1 MSGHSHFATIKRAKE
16 VRGAID
22 NLIKDIIKNLSGEL
36 GHCLESVTL
45 IGSYT
50 IGKISLERPNVNFL
64 IFTKPNVSANEY
76 LKIGEI
82 FYSVSKKYLNY
93 FSVKIDSPPFRT
105 GFPIGNKEL
114 QLVLS
119 PNVLNMIQKN
129 DDPPFGV
136 PLNVLEG
143 MKSTRKIV
151 FGSDPLKD
159 INVKHAKQDVI
170 KWAFFD
176 IGILYRNQLIRA
188 PLIYDITE
196 HLNLL
201 ADESLEIGKV
211 ALMWGTEIFLSED
224 DWKKGKHM
232 ELIKNK
238 EGMVKFYNSINEKL
252 GKDATV
258 VLDARLNFHQYKANK
273 VKAYKLYNSAYNLIT
288 AVFFKILK
296 EMRDSKSL

>member
-1 MSGHSHFATIKRAKE
+1 MKSHKE
-16 VRGAID
+16 VGDVID
-22 NLIKDIIKNLSGEL
+22 SLIKNIVKNLSEEL
-36 GHCLESVTL
+36 GYYLESVTL

-64 IFTKPNVSANEY
+64 IFTKPNVSAKEY

-82 FYSVSKKYLNY
+82 FYSVSKKYLKY

-105 GFPIGNKEL
+105 GFPIGNKGL

-119 PNVLNMIQKN
+119 PNVLSIVQKN
-129 DDPPFGV
+129 DNPPFGV

-159 INVKHAKQDVI
+159 VNVKHTKKDVI

-176 IGILYRNQLIRA
+176 IGIIYRNQLIRA
-188 PLIYDITE
+188 PLSYDISE
-196 HLNLL
+196 YLNIL

-224 DWKKGKHM
+224 DWKKGRHI

-238 EGMVKFYNSINEKL
+238 EEMVKFYNSINEKL
-252 GKDATV
+252 GRDAVV
-258 VLDARLNFHQYKANK
+258 VLDARLNFHQYKTNK

-288 AVFFKILK
+288 AVFFKILE
-296 EMRDSKSL
+296 EMKK

>member
-1 MSGHSHFATIKRAKE
+1 MKGHRESSKTEELKE

-22 NLIKDIIKNLSGEL
+22 SLVKEIIKNLSKKL

-64 IFTKPNVSANEY
+64 IFTKSNISANEY

-82 FYSVSKKYLNY
+82 FYNASKKYLNF
-93 FSVKIDSPPFRT
+93 FSVKVDSPPFRT
-105 GFPIGNKEL
+105 GFPIGNKGL

-119 PNVLNMIQKN
+119 PNVLNIIQKN
-129 DDPPFGV
+129 DNPPFGV

-151 FGSDPLKD
+151 FGSDPLEE
-159 INVKHAKQDVI
+159 INIKYTKKDVI
-170 KWAFFD
+170 RWAFFD
-176 IGILYRNQLIRA
+176 IGIIYRNQLIRA
-188 PLIYDITE
+188 PLSYDITE

-224 DWKKGKHM
+224 DWKRGRHI

-238 EGMVKFYNSINEKL
+238 EKMVKFYNSIDEKL
-252 GKDATV
+252 GEDAMIIV
-258 VLDARLNFHQYKANK
+258 DARLNFHQYKSNE

-288 AVFFKILK
+288 AVFFKILE
-296 EMRDSKSL
+296 EMRK

>member
-1 MSGHSHFATIKRAKE
+1 MKNYKRLSKTEGQKE
-16 VRGAID
+16 ISGAID
-22 NLIKDIIKNLSGEL
+22 SLVRKIVKNLSEEL
-36 GHCLESVTL
+36 GYCLESVTL

-50 IGKISLERPNVNFL
+50 IGKISSERPNVNFL

-119 PNVLNMIQKN
+119 PNVLNIVQKN
-129 DDPPFGV
+129 DNPPFGV

-151 FGSDPLKD
+151 FGNDLLKD
-159 INVKHAKQDVI
+159 INVKYTKKDVTN
-170 KWAFFD
+170 WAFFD
-176 IGILYRNQLIRA
+176 IGIIYRNQLIRA
-188 PLIYDITE
+188 PLSYDVTE

-211 ALMWGTEIFLSED
+211 ALMWGTEMFLSED
-224 DWKKGKHM
+224 DWRKGKHI

-238 EGMVKFYNSINEKL
+238 EEMIEFYNSINEKL

-258 VLDARLNFHQYKANK
+258 VLDARLNFHQYKTNK

-288 AVFFKILK
+288 AVFFKILE
-296 EMRDSKSL
+296 EMRK

>member
-1 MSGHSHFATIKRAKE
+1 MKNYKKASKTEGQKE
-16 VRGAID
+16 ISQAID
-22 NLIKDIIKNLSGEL
+22 NLVREIVKNLSEEL
-36 GHCLESVTL
+36 SHCLESVTL

-50 IGKISLERPNVNFL
+50 LGKISLERPNVNFL

-82 FYSVSKKYLNY
+82 FYTVSKKCLNY
-93 FSVKIDSPPFRT
+93 FSVKIDSPPYRT

-119 PNVLNMIQKN
+119 PNVLNIVQKN
-129 DDPPFGV
+129 DNPPFGV

-159 INVKHAKQDVI
+159 INVKHTKKDVI

-188 PLIYDITE
+188 PLTYDVTE
-196 HLNLL
+196 HLNIL

-211 ALMWGTEIFLSED
+211 ALMWGTEIFLSGD
-224 DWKKGKHM
+224 DWKKGKHL
-232 ELIKNK
+232 ELIKDK
-238 EGMVKFYNSINEKL
+238 EKMFKFYNGIDKKL
-252 GKDATV
+252 GKDARV
-258 VLDARLNFHQYKANK
+258 VLDARLNFHQYKTNK

-288 AVFFKILK
+288 AVFFKILE
-296 EMRDSKSL
+296 EMRK